1 MGRNDSQRAKSDSRA
16 KAARIAV
23 LAYPGAQRASVHGL
37 IDLFETA
44 SRLATAAM
52 PGHPGVVVQ
61 ELAAADCRGR
71 RGAGLSAVILP
82 PRLSGTITGD
92 EAAPLLPW
100 LRARHREG
108 TSLCSVCA
116 GAFLLAATG
125 LLDGRKATTH
135 WALAGAFASAYPG
148 VRLEVDRMLIDDGDL
163 LTAGGVM
170 AWIDLGLRLVE
181 RLLTPAVMLQTA
193 RMFLVDPA
201 GREQSH
207 YAPHTPATGHGD
219 AAVLRAQQWLA
230 ERYPDEVSMPR
241 LAAASGLGER
251 TLLRRFKAA
260 TGDTPTHYLQ
270 RLRVGRARELLELSG
285 KAVDDVAWQVG
296 YEDAGAFRKVFQR
309 VVGITPGEYRRRFT
323 PRA

>member
-1 MGRNDSQRAKSDSRA
+1 MGRNDSQQAKSDTRV
-16 KAARIAV
+16 KTVRIAV

-44 SRLATAAM
+44 ARLATASPLSLPSM
-52 PGHPGVVVQ
+52 VVQ
-61 ELAAADCRGR
+61 ELSPDDCRGR

-82 PRLSGTITGD
+82 PRLSGTITSA
-92 EAAPLLPW
+92 EAAPLVPW

-135 WALAGAFASAYPG
+135 WALAGAFASAFPK
-148 VRLEVDRMLIDDGDL
+148 VRLEADRMLIDDGDV

-170 AWIDLGLRLVE
+170 AWIDLGLRLIE
-181 RLLTPAVMLQTA
+181 RFLTPALMLQTA

-207 YAPHTPATGHGD
+207 YAPHTPSTAHGD

-230 ERYPDEVSMPR
+230 ERYPHDVSMPR

-251 TLLRRFKAA
+251 TFLRRFKSA
-260 TGDTPTHYLQ
+260 TGDTPTSYLQ
-270 RLRVGRARELLELSG
+270 RLRVGRARELLELSA

-296 YEDAGAFRKVFQR
+296 YEDPGAFRKVFQR
-309 VVGITPGEYRRRFT
+309 VVGITPGEYRRRFA
-323 PRA
+323 PRG